1 VNSVAFVFPGQG
13 SQSPGMLSDFHE
25 RDSVF
30 RETLVEAS
38 DALGEDLWSM
48 IESGGS
54 DVLSLTANTQPV
66 LLACSV
72 AIWRSYCS
80 RSEFR
85 PSLMAGHSLG
95 EFSALTAAGVLSLA
109 DAVKLVRRRGE
120 LMQQAVPAGVGAMAA
135 VIGLDDA
142 PIEEICREV
151 SAETGRVVEAVNF
164 NAPGQ
169 VVIAGHK
176 EGVAAAEAPLKAAGA
191 KRLMP
196 LPVSAPFHTSLMRP
210 AAEALGESLANIAM
224 HAPQIPVV
232 HNVTADT
239 ELNPEAIRALLVEQ
253 LYSPVR
259 WTQCVQAMAGKNAER
274 LVECGPGKVLS
285 GLAKRIDKALVT
297 VSFSEL
303 ASLETYIQEA

>member
-80 RSEFR
+80 RSEYR

-151 SAETGRVVEAVNF
+151 SAETGKVVEAVNF

-210 AAEALGESLANIAM
+210 AAEALGESLATIAM

-239 ELNPEAIRALLVEQ
+239 ELNPETIRALLVEQ

-259 WTQCVQAMAGKNAER
+259 WTQCVQAMVGKNAER

>member
-1 VNSVAFVFPGQG
+1 MNSVAFIFPGQG
-13 SQSPGMLSDFHE
+13 SQSPGMLSDYYE
-25 RDSVF
+25 QDSVF
-30 RETLVEAS
+30 RETLAEAS

-48 IESGGS
+48 IANGGAE
-54 DVLSLTANTQPV
+54 VLSLTANTQPV

-72 AIWRSYCS
+72 AIWRSYCA
-80 RSEFR
+80 RTEWR

-95 EFSALTAAGVLSLA
+95 EFSALTAAGVFSLA
-109 DAVKLVRRRGE
+109 DAIKLVRRRGE

-142 PIEEICREV
+142 PIVEICHAV
-151 SAETGRVVEAVNF
+151 SADTGKVVEAVNF

-176 EGVAAAEAPLKAAGA
+176 EAVAAAEEPLKTAGA

-210 AAEALGESLANIAM
+210 AAEALGESLASIDM
-224 HAPQIPVV
+224 HAPQIPIV

-239 ELNPEAIRALLVEQ
+239 ELNPDAIRALLVEQ

-259 WTQCVQAMAGKNAER
+259 WTQCVQAMAAKNIDH
-274 LVECGPGKVLS
+274 LVECGPGKVLA
-285 GLAKRIDKALVT
+285 GLAKRIDKSLVT
-297 VSFSEL
+297 AGFNEL
-303 ASLETYIQEA
+303 VSLESYIHEA

>member
-1 VNSVAFVFPGQG
+1 MNSVAFVFPGQG
-13 SQSPGMLSDFHE
+13 SQSPGMLGDYYEH
-25 RDSVF
+25 DSVF

-48 IESGGS
+48 IASGGAE
-54 DVLSLTANTQPV
+54 VLSLTANTQPV

-72 AIWRSYCS
+72 AVWRSYCS
-80 RSEFR
+80 RTEWR

-109 DAVKLVRRRGE
+109 DAIKLVRRRGE

-142 PIEEICREV
+142 PIVEICQAL
-151 SAETGRVVEAVNF
+151 SIDTGKVVEAVNF

-176 EGVAAAEAPLKAAGA
+176 EAVAAAEAPLKAAGA

-210 AAEALGESLANIAM
+210 AAEALGESLASIDM

-239 ELNPEAIRALLVEQ
+239 ELNPDTIRALLVEQ

-259 WTQCVQAMAGKNAER
+259 WTQCVQAMAAKNIDH
-274 LVECGPGKVLS
+274 LIECGPGKVLA
-285 GLAKRIDKALVT
+285 GLAKRIDKSLVT
-297 VSFSEL
+297 SGFNEL
-303 ASLETYIQEA
+303 ASLESYIQEA